1 MTLQDDYAAIRAGAA
16 LVTPSDRAR
25 IAVAGRDRASYL
37 QGLLTNDIAAL
48 RPGTGCYAAWLT
60 PQGRMTTDA
69 HVFESG
75 DMILLDVPAAM
86 REPVLQRLDQFIFS
100 EDVQV
105 SDLTGALSE
114 IGMHG
119 PNAAAVL
126 ERTLTA
132 APGVAEWAQ
141 YANARA
147 AFGAAPVVIARVDRF
162 GVPGYTLFVEPGLA
176 SELAAALEEGGATRV
191 GSAAVEAARVEAGYP
206 LYGIDM
212 DEETI
217 PLEAGIEPRAIS
229 MSKGCYV
236 GQEVIVRVLHRGHG
250 RVVRRLIGLRLRE
263 PAAAGARIHAAGRDI
278 GALTS
283 AAVSPRLGP
292 IALGYVHR
300 DFTAPGTQVAVDAGV
315 ETQPAEI
322 SALPFA

>member
-1 MTLQDDYAAIRAGAA
+1 MTLQDDYAAIRERAA
-16 LVTPSDRAR
+16 LLSPADRAR

-60 PQGRMTTDA
+60 PQGRMTTDM

-75 DMILLDVPAAM
+75 DMILLDVPAPV
-86 REPVLQRLDQFIFS
+86 RGPVLQRLDQFIFT
-100 EDVQV
+100 EDVQL
-105 SDLTGALSE
+105 SDLTDALSE
-114 IGMHG
+114 IGVHG

-126 ERTLTA
+126 GRTLSFA
-132 APGVAEWAQ
+132 AGVEEWAQ
-141 YANARA
+141 YANARV
-147 AFGAAPVVIARVDRF
+147 AFADAPVVVARVDRF
-162 GVPGYTLFVEPGLA
+162 GVPGYTLFVEPGRG
-176 SELAAALEEGGATRV
+176 SELSAALERSGATRV
-191 GSAAVEAARVEAGYP
+191 GGEAVEAMRVEAGYP
-206 LYGIDM
+206 LFGVDM
-212 DEETI
+212 DEQTI

-250 RVVRRLIGLRLRE
+250 RVARRLIGLRLRE
-263 PAAAGARIHAAGRDI
+263 PARAAARIHAAGRDI
-278 GALTS
+278 GSVTS

-300 DFTAPGTQVAVDAGV
+300 DFTAAGTQVEVDAGAGL
-315 ETQPAEI
+315 QPADV